1 MTSGMTSAW
10 EYKTVAHSVSP
21 KKILE
26 ETDESQAL
34 TSVLTEY
41 GADGWELVNFSPV
54 TVGSGFNM
62 NSETKG
68 FVFVLKRQAN
78 DR

>member
-1 MTSGMTSAW
+1 MTSEMTSTW
-10 EYKTVAHSVSP
+10 EYKTVVHSVSP
-21 KKILE
+21 KNLLE
-26 ETDESQAL
+26 KADKPQAL
-34 TSVLTEY
+34 TSVLTEF

-54 TVGSGFNM
+54 TVGSGFHM

-78 DR
+78 NR